1 MTNPDLLLRE
11 SCVPSDRVRLAND
24 RDLRPDGDFVLY
36 WMTAARR
43 THFNFGLERAAAWAR
58 ALGRPLV
65 VLEALRVGYL
75 HASDR
80 LHAFVLRGM
89 ADNARRLAAAGV
101 VHHAYVEPRPG
112 AGKGLVAALA
122 GRACLVVTDDYPTF
136 FLPRMIAAAAKQ
148 IPVRFEQ
155 VDSNGLLPIH
165 APDRVFTT
173 AFSFRAY
180 LQKNLLPH
188 LRHRPLADPLAAAL
202 PAPSKEL
209 LPRDV
214 LTRWPMASPELLSAS
229 PAALAALPIDHA
241 VPVVTRI
248 PGGPEAGRAALAH
261 FLRVNL
267 IRYDAERNDPDARA
281 TSGLSPYLHLGHVSV
296 HEVFA
301 ELERL
306 EGWSE
311 KKTKPAGGKREG
323 FWGMSAP
330 AASFLDELVTWREIG
345 LNLCALRPD
354 DAKRFESLP
363 DWAQKTLADHEPDPR
378 PAIYSLAELE
388 GARTADPLW
397 NAAQRELL
405 RDGRIH
411 NYLRMLWGKRVL
423 EWTRSPREALAAL
436 IELNDKYALDG
447 RDPNSYSGILWTFG
461 RYDRPWAPE
470 RPIYG
475 TVRYMSSANTLKKI
489 DLERYLVEFGGPE
502 ASARPDKRH
511 GKRK

>member
-1 MTNPDLLLRE
+1 MTNPDTLLPDSR
-11 SCVPSDRVRLAND
+11 VPSDRVRLAND
-24 RDLRPDGDFVLY
+24 RELRPDGAFVLY
-36 WMTAARR
+36 WMTASRR
-43 THFNFGLERAAAWAR
+43 THFNFGLERAAEWAR

-65 VLEALRVGYL
+65 VLEALRAGYL
-75 HASDR
+75 YASDR

-89 ADNARRLAAAGV
+89 ADNARRLAEARV
-101 VHHAYVEPRPG
+101 THHAYVEPRPG

-122 GRACLVVTDDYPTF
+122 GRACVVVTDDDPTF

-148 IPVRFEQ
+148 VPVRFEQ

-165 APDRVFTT
+165 APERVFTT
-173 AFSFRAY
+173 AFSFRGY

-188 LRHRPLADPLAAAL
+188 LRRRPLADPLAAGL
-202 PAPSKEL
+202 PVPPKNLLAPDL
-209 LPRDV
+209 LS
-214 LTRWPMASPELLSAS
+214 RWPAASPDLLAAS
-229 PAALAALPIDHA
+229 PAALAALPIDHT
-241 VPVVTRI
+241 VPIVTRI
-248 PGGPEAGRAALAH
+248 PGGPEAARAALAR
-261 FLRVNL
+261 FLQSNL
-267 IRYDAERNDPDARA
+267 IRYETERNDPDARA
-281 TSGLSPYLHLGHVSV
+281 TSGLSPYLHFGHIST
-296 HEVFA
+296 HEIFA

-306 EGWSE
+306 EHWSE

-330 AASFLDELVTWREIG
+330 VESFLDELVTWREIG

-354 DAKRFESLP
+354 DAQSFDSLP
-363 DWAQKTLADHEPDPR
+363 DWALKTLADHESDPR
-378 PAIYSLAELE
+378 PALYTLAELE

-423 EWTRSPREALAAL
+423 EWSRSPREALSVL
-436 IELNDKYALDG
+436 IHLNDKYALDG

-470 RPIYG
+470 RPVYG

-489 DLERYLVEFGGPE
+489 DLERYLVEFGSPSD
-502 ASARPDKRH
+502 AARRDKRYT
-511 GKRK
+511 K